1 MKPVYFILALSFL
14 LWGSGPSTAQT
25 LSYTAAIEQMVAACG
40 ADLRRYCKDVP
51 LGNGRIRA
59 CFNAH
64 QASLSP
70 NCQRTRTRVYASI
83 ARRVA
88 AQKNIVRICNADIK
102 RLCQGVVPGDAN
114 ILNCMLEA
122 KPSFIRPECRQTLA
136 DTGWR
141 SEKVQQ

>member
-51 LGNGRIRA
+51 LGGGRIRG
-59 CFNAH
+59 CFDAH
-64 QASLSP
+64 KAKLSAK
-70 NCQRTRTRVYASI
+70 CQQTRARVYASI
-83 ARRVA
+83 AKRVA
-88 AQKNIVRICNADIK
+88 AQKDIVRICNADSK

-122 KPSFIRPECRQTLA
+122 KPSFLSPKCRQTLA

>member
-1 MKPVYFILALSFL
+1 MKPVYFIVALSFL
-14 LWGSGPSTAQT
+14 LCGNGPSTAQT

-51 LGNGRIRA
+51 LGGGRIRA
-59 CFNAH
+59 CFDAH
-64 QASLSP
+64 QANISP
-70 NCQRTRTRVYASI
+70 NCQQTRTRVYAFI

-114 ILNCMLEA
+114 ILNCMLET
-122 KPSFIRPECRQTLA
+122 KPSFIREPCRQTIT

-141 SEKVQQ
+141 SESVQQ